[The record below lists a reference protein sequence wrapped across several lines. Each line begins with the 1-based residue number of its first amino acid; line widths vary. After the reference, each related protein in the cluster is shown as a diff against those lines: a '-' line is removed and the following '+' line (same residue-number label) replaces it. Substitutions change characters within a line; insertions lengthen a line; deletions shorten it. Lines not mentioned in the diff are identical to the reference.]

1 MPALKPEDA
10 DNLISQAISDG
21 DIEAGLAL
29 YEPGASFVSE
39 PGLVVTGTDA
49 IRKVLEGFM
58 ALKPQITLEVEK
70 VIQSGDLALL
80 HARYTIKGTDAVG
93 IPMEMTGKSAEVVRR
108 QADGSWLFVIDN
120 PFGTD

>member
-1 MPALKPEDA
+1 
-10 DNLISQAISDG
+10 
-21 DIEAGLAL
+21 
-29 YEPGASFVSE
+29 
-39 PGLVVTGTDA
+39 
-49 IRKVLEGFM
+49 M